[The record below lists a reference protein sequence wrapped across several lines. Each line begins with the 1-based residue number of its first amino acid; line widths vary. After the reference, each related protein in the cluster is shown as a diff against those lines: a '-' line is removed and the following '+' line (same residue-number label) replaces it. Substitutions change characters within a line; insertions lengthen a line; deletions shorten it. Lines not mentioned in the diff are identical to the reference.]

1 MDQLLIEAHYFPS
14 IEYFVNILEHK
25 SVSIEAWET
34 YQKQSYRNRCRILTA
49 NKVDVL
55 SVPITNPSGGVLIRD
70 IKMDYSQKWANH
82 HWRAIQSAYGK
93 APFYEYYGDFF
104 HNVLFKKQ
112 GFLFDLN
119 MELLTVCL
127 KLLGLSREIVL
138 TNEYKKEI
146 KKEITDLR
154 SQIHPKSADNTLIRK
169 WEPYHQIFG
178 SNFVNNLSI
187 LDLLFCEGTNAL
199 SVLQKSKKSST
210 EQI

>member
-1 MDQLLIEAHYFPS
+1 MNHLLIEAHYFPS

-25 SVSIEAWET
+25 SVRVEAWET
-34 YQKQSYRNRCRILTA
+34 FQKQSYRNRCRILAA

-55 SVPITNPSGGVLIRD
+55 SVPITNSGGGVLIRD
-70 IKMDYSQKWANH
+70 VKMDNSQKWSNH

-93 APFYEYYGDFF
+93 APFYEYYSDYF

-112 GFLFDLN
+112 EFLFDLN
-119 MELLTVCL
+119 IELLTVCL
-127 KLLGLSREIVL
+127 KLLGLSREIQL
-138 TNEYKKEI
+138 TEQYEKNINE
-146 KKEITDLR
+146 EITDLR
-154 SQIHPKSADNTLIRK
+154 SQIHPKRTDNTLIRK
-169 WEPYHQIFG
+169 WEPYQQIFG

-199 SVLQKSKKSST
+199 GVLRKSKKSST